1 MNPLLSLII
10 VISGLLAFLKLLQ
23 WIKAKTPGF
32 AQFGKKPLQPYL
44 NDNDNDND
52 IQILNQFALDPQY
65 KIVTI
70 MLSGHKQTFLLGPT
84 QAIKLDTPTTVENDN
99 TKLFPLKSYID
110 KDKK

>member
-10 VISGLLAFLKLLQ
+10 VIAGLLAFLKLLQ
-23 WIKAKTPGF
+23 WIKAKTPAF
-32 AQFGKKPLQPYL
+32 AQFGKKRSDPYL
-44 NDNDNDND
+44 NDED

-84 QAIKLDTPTTVENDN
+84 QAIKLDTPTTVEDDN